1 MVGATL
7 PHELVVRDLGR
18 LAYEPSLRVQR
29 DAHRR
34 VLEEESPQTLLLVEH
49 DPVITISH
57 RKEARRHLVASAAR
71 LAELG
76 IELQETDRGGDITYH
91 GPGQLVAYPILR
103 LAPLGLNVG
112 QYMSLLEQIVIDTAA
127 TFGVSA
133 TRDHCARGV
142 WTEKEK
148 EKEKG
153 VRPLLGGQAEGS
165 AAERG
170 SDPVLVKLC
179 AVGVRVRR
187 NVTMHG
193 LALNVTTDLEHFRTI
208 VPCGL
213 EGRSVTSLHELLG
226 ADCPTMD
233 LVKAELVKRLRLELA
248 GRVGAARSIAP

>member
-1 MVGATL
+1 MVGTTL

-18 LAYEPSLRVQR
+18 MAYDPALRVQR
-29 DAHRR
+29 DAHHS
-34 VLEEESPQTLLLVEH
+34 VLEKESPQTLLLVEH

-57 RKEARRHLVASAAR
+57 RKEARRHLVASTAR
-71 LAELG
+71 LADLG
-76 IELQETDRGGDITYH
+76 IDLRETDRGGDITYH

-103 LAPLGLNVG
+103 LALLKLNVG
-112 QYMSLLEQIVIDTAA
+112 QYMRLLEQIIIDTAA
-127 TFGVSA
+127 AFGVPA
-133 TRDHCARGV
+133 TRDPCARGV
-142 WTEKEK
+142 WVKKGVTPLLDRQMEGCAAEKE
-148 EKEKG
+148 
-153 VRPLLGGQAEGS
+153 
-165 AAERG
+165 
-170 SDPVLVKLC
+170 SDPFFVKLC

-233 LVKAELVKRLRLELA
+233 LVKAELVKRLRHELA